1 MAKTSERQTDNEARE
16 VGLVIGTVGP
26 VDDGNED
33 ALAAQVELL
42 TQAVVS
48 ARVRAALGILSTAL
62 AADKQL
68 DLLRQLN
75 DMREY
80 LEAWQAAQKT
90 GGVTARPPLPV
101 PGDNGEDT
109 DDAMP

>member
-1 MAKTSERQTDNEARE
+1 MATLVAALESPKTGD
-16 VGLVIGTVGP
+16 
-26 VDDGNED
+26 
-33 ALAAQVELL
+33 
-42 TQAVVS
+42 
-48 ARVRAALGILSTAL
+48 RVRAALGILSTAL